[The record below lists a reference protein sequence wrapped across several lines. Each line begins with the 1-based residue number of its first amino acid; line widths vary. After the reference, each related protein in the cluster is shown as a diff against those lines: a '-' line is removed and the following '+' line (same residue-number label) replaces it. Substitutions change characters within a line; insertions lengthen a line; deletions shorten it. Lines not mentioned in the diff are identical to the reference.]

1 MIRSLLYRILYS
13 RSMGMRVEKDLLN
26 LAYRLLS
33 IAGHDRLRI
42 LRYLACLQAVNRCY

>member
-1 MIRSLLYRILYS
+1 MFLSLLYRILCS
-13 RSMGMRVEKDLLN
+13 TSMVMEVDKDLLN

-33 IAGHDRLRI
+33 IAGHGRLRI